1 MKRLELLHVM
11 QNFTLEINGNFIP
24 NEKRRLKMYVERILL
39 VMLNTNNSHEHL
51 QTGEQHKMK
60 QNT

>member
-11 QNFTLEINGNFIP
+11 QNFTLEINVNFIP

-39 VMLNTNNSHEHL
+39 VMLKTYNSHEHL

-60 QNT
+60 RHT